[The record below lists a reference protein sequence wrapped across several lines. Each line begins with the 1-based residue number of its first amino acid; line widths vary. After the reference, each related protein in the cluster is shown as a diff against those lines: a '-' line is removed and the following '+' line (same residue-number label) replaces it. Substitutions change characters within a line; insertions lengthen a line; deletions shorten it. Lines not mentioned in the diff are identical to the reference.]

1 MLRACAGLSALSSTG
16 VRYSSTLS
24 RTRIFSSCSAASS
37 EAAITCSRTSDELI
51 SCCRPCAHA
60 QTHSVTH
67 SAHSAAVSQILSLY
81 SFMKKPPLLCIALIV
96 SAVIFCFKPLC
107 GIILAIAVLR
117 HSRRRASKVL
127 RAASASSYRPNTAEP
142 VPVMTAPS
150 APPSSIALFIP
161 AISLCRRS
169 GTSSNT
175 LYILR
180 AIFGRSPSLR
190 SSMIPCVSGWQRSLT
205 ASSRLNSSGVD
216 TEKSGLQ
223 TTTSQSG
230 IGGRTE
236 SISPRP
242 EAS

>member
-1 MLRACAGLSALSSTG
+1 MR
-16 VRYSSTLS
+16 
-24 RTRIFSSCSAASS
+24 
-37 EAAITCSRTSDELI
+37 
-51 SCCRPCAHA
+51 
-60 QTHSVTH
+60 
-67 SAHSAAVSQILSLY
+67 
-81 SFMKKPPLLCIALIV
+81 
-96 SAVIFCFKPLC
+96 
-107 GIILAIAVLR
+107 GIIFAIAVLR
-117 HSRRRASKVL
+117 HSRRRASKGFARGVGIVVQAEHR
-127 RAASASSYRPNTAEP
+127 RAGAGHDGL
-142 VPVMTAPS
+142 S

-216 TEKSGLQ
+216 TGKIGLADDDLAVGHRRQ
-223 TTTSQSG
+223 DG
-230 IGGRTE
+230 KYLAA
-236 SISPRP
+236 P